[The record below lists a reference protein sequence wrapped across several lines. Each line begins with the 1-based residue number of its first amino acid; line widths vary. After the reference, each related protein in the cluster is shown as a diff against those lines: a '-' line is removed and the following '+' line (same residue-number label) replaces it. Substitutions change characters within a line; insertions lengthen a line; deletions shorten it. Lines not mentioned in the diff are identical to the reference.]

1 MKRQFALIPAYKPNE
16 NLISFIQSLETR
28 GLEVVVVNDGSGEDH
43 LPLFHKIQE
52 QSLATVIHLEKNQ
65 GKGAALKA
73 GLSYLNTVNDDF
85 QVITLDAD
93 GQHSLQDALF
103 LLQKSLENEGSLL
116 LGSRAQSKDSPL
128 RSRIGNYITKKVFS
142 LTTGVRVE
150 DTQTGMRAF
159 SKQLIPKLLKIQG
172 NRYEYEMNMLLDFAK
187 EGIPIQEY
195 PIETIYINDNEES
208 HFDTVKDSI
217 RIYSQILK
225 FISSSLLSFCIDFL
239 LYTLSLSL
247 SGSILFSNAFAR
259 LISLHCNFF
268 MNKNYV
274 FQNASE
280 STKREH
286 LKEYLSYLG
295 LALSLFA
302 MNTLLLSAVVEV
314 LGVNAYL
321 AKIITEILLFILS
334 YFVQKHLIFSK
345 QEKKQ
350 TLRRNVHHKEGRNP
364 LKRLNTK
371 KAGLLYG
378 LVLFSYT
385 SYALLDTFVIPHPMK
400 TVLAES
406 ANIEATSGIKES
418 IEAKINEKLGLSE
431 SAETSLTENTNGN
444 SSYSTGQSTS
454 EAENSSGSAGS
465 SSEANDTSENS
476 ANTGGS
482 TNLTASSTVEG
493 GTVIGSYSDS
503 NVSITLKEYREYDS
517 AIYVADVTVSD
528 VSYLKTALAS
538 NTYGRNITDTTSDM
552 ASENNAILAINGDYY
567 GARQS
572 GYVIRNG
579 NLYRNSSGNR
589 DALAIMK
596 NGEFEFV
603 TEGET
608 SAETLLENG
617 ALQVFSFGPV
627 LLEDGSISVTENDE
641 VGMAMAS
648 NPRTA
653 IGYLGKNHYVF
664 VVSDGRT
671 SESAGLSLYEL
682 ASFMKNLGVVDAYNL
697 DGGGSSTMVFKG
709 EVINTPTTNGHSTQ
723 ERAVSDILYIG
734 GKQS

>member
-16 NLISFIQSLETR
+16 NLISFIQSLEAR
-28 GLEVVVVNDGSGEDH
+28 GLEVIVVNDGSGEDY

-52 QSLATVIHLEKNQ
+52 QSLAKVIHLEKNQ

-73 GLSYLNTVNDDF
+73 GLSYLNTINDDF

-103 LLQKSLENEGSLL
+103 LLQKSMEEEGSLF

-128 RSRIGNYITKKVFS
+128 RSRIGNYLTKKVFS

-187 EGIPIQEY
+187 QGIPIKEY

-239 LYTLSLSL
+239 LYTLSFAL

-274 FQNASE
+274 FQNTSE
-280 STKREH
+280 RTGKENPAWKEIAEETENVTAKGEIAEETESVTAKGEKVERTEAIKREH

-302 MNTLLLSAVVEV
+302 INTLLLSAIAEV

-345 QEKKQ
+345 QE
-350 TLRRNVHHKEGRNP
+350 NVPFHTETMTHANENAPFQKEC
-364 LKRLNTK
+364 
-371 KAGLLYG
+371 
-378 LVLFSYT
+378 
-385 SYALLDTFVIPHPMK
+385 
-400 TVLAES
+400 TV
-406 ANIEATSGIKES
+406 
-418 IEAKINEKLGLSE
+418 
-431 SAETSLTENTNGN
+431 
-444 SSYSTGQSTS
+444 
-454 EAENSSGSAGS
+454 
-465 SSEANDTSENS
+465 
-476 ANTGGS
+476 
-482 TNLTASSTVEG
+482 
-493 GTVIGSYSDS
+493 
-503 NVSITLKEYREYDS
+503 
-517 AIYVADVTVSD
+517 
-528 VSYLKTALAS
+528 
-538 NTYGRNITDTTSDM
+538 
-552 ASENNAILAINGDYY
+552 
-567 GARQS
+567 
-572 GYVIRNG
+572 
-579 NLYRNSSGNR
+579 
-589 DALAIMK
+589 
-596 NGEFEFV
+596 
-603 TEGET
+603 
-608 SAETLLENG
+608 
-617 ALQVFSFGPV
+617 
-627 LLEDGSISVTENDE
+627 
-641 VGMAMAS
+641 
-648 NPRTA
+648 
-653 IGYLGKNHYVF
+653 
-664 VVSDGRT
+664 
-671 SESAGLSLYEL
+671 
-682 ASFMKNLGVVDAYNL
+682 
-697 DGGGSSTMVFKG
+697 
-709 EVINTPTTNGHSTQ
+709 
-723 ERAVSDILYIG
+723 
-734 GKQS
+734 

>member
-28 GLEVVVVNDGSGEDH
+28 GLEVVVVNDGSGEDY

-52 QSLATVIHLEKNQ
+52 QSLAKVIHLEKNQ

-73 GLSYLNTVNDDF
+73 GLSYLNTITDDF

-142 LTTGVRVE
+142 LTTGVKVE

-187 EGIPIQEY
+187 QGIPIKEY

-239 LYTLSLSL
+239 LYTLSFAL
-247 SGSILFSNAFAR
+247 SGSILFSNALAR

-274 FQNASE
+274 FQNTSE
-280 STKREH
+280 RTGKENPAWKEIAEETENVTAKGEIAEETESVTAKGEKVERTEAIKREH

-302 MNTLLLSAVVEV
+302 INTLLLSAIAEV

-345 QEKKQ
+345 QE
-350 TLRRNVHHKEGRNP
+350 NVPFH
-364 LKRLNTK
+364 
-371 KAGLLYG
+371 
-378 LVLFSYT
+378 
-385 SYALLDTFVIPHPMK
+385 
-400 TVLAES
+400 
-406 ANIEATSGIKES
+406 
-418 IEAKINEKLGLSE
+418 
-431 SAETSLTENTNGN
+431 TENTTHAN
-444 SSYSTGQSTS
+444 
-454 EAENSSGSAGS
+454 ENVPFQK
-465 SSEANDTSENS
+465 EC
-476 ANTGGS
+476 
-482 TNLTASSTVEG
+482 TV
-493 GTVIGSYSDS
+493 
-503 NVSITLKEYREYDS
+503 
-517 AIYVADVTVSD
+517 
-528 VSYLKTALAS
+528 
-538 NTYGRNITDTTSDM
+538 
-552 ASENNAILAINGDYY
+552 
-567 GARQS
+567 
-572 GYVIRNG
+572 
-579 NLYRNSSGNR
+579 
-589 DALAIMK
+589 
-596 NGEFEFV
+596 
-603 TEGET
+603 
-608 SAETLLENG
+608 
-617 ALQVFSFGPV
+617 
-627 LLEDGSISVTENDE
+627 
-641 VGMAMAS
+641 
-648 NPRTA
+648 
-653 IGYLGKNHYVF
+653 
-664 VVSDGRT
+664 
-671 SESAGLSLYEL
+671 
-682 ASFMKNLGVVDAYNL
+682 
-697 DGGGSSTMVFKG
+697 
-709 EVINTPTTNGHSTQ
+709 
-723 ERAVSDILYIG
+723 
-734 GKQS
+734 

>member
-28 GLEVVVVNDGSGEDH
+28 GLEVVVVNDGSGEDY

-73 GLSYLNTVNDDF
+73 GLSYLNTINDDF

-128 RSRIGNYITKKVFS
+128 RSRIGNYLTKKVFS
-142 LTTGVRVE
+142 LTTGVKVE

-187 EGIPIQEY
+187 QGIPIKEY
-195 PIETIYINDNEES
+195 PIETIYINDNEGS

-239 LYTLSLSL
+239 LYTVSFAL

-280 STKREH
+280 GTKREH

-321 AKIITEILLFILS
+321 AKIITEILLFVLS

-345 QEKKQ
+345 QE
-350 TLRRNVHHKEGRNP
+350 NAPFH
-364 LKRLNTK
+364 
-371 KAGLLYG
+371 
-378 LVLFSYT
+378 S
-385 SYALLDTFVIPHPMK
+385 
-400 TVLAES
+400 
-406 ANIEATSGIKES
+406 
-418 IEAKINEKLGLSE
+418 
-431 SAETSLTENTNGN
+431 ENTTCAN
-444 SSYSTGQSTS
+444 
-454 EAENSSGSAGS
+454 EN
-465 SSEANDTSENS
+465 TPFHSENIPFR
-476 ANTGGS
+476 NEY
-482 TNLTASSTVEG
+482 TA
-493 GTVIGSYSDS
+493 
-503 NVSITLKEYREYDS
+503 
-517 AIYVADVTVSD
+517 
-528 VSYLKTALAS
+528 
-538 NTYGRNITDTTSDM
+538 
-552 ASENNAILAINGDYY
+552 
-567 GARQS
+567 
-572 GYVIRNG
+572 
-579 NLYRNSSGNR
+579 
-589 DALAIMK
+589 
-596 NGEFEFV
+596 
-603 TEGET
+603 
-608 SAETLLENG
+608 
-617 ALQVFSFGPV
+617 
-627 LLEDGSISVTENDE
+627 
-641 VGMAMAS
+641 
-648 NPRTA
+648 
-653 IGYLGKNHYVF
+653 
-664 VVSDGRT
+664 
-671 SESAGLSLYEL
+671 
-682 ASFMKNLGVVDAYNL
+682 
-697 DGGGSSTMVFKG
+697 
-709 EVINTPTTNGHSTQ
+709 
-723 ERAVSDILYIG
+723 
-734 GKQS
+734 

>member
-28 GLEVVVVNDGSGEDH
+28 GLEVVVVNDGSGEDY

-73 GLSYLNTVNDDF
+73 GLSHLNTINDDF

-103 LLQKSLENEGSLL
+103 LLQKSMEEEGCLL

-159 SKQLIPKLLKIQG
+159 SKSLIPKLLKIQG

-187 EGIPIQEY
+187 QGIPIKEY

-239 LYTLSLSL
+239 LYTVSFAL

-274 FQNASE
+274 FQNTSE
-280 STKREH
+280 STGKENPAWKEIAEETENVTAKGKKVERTEAIMREH

-302 MNTLLLSAVVEV
+302 INTLLLNTVVEV

-321 AKIITEILLFILS
+321 AKIITEILLFVLS

-345 QEKKQ
+345 QE
-350 TLRRNVHHKEGRNP
+350 NAP
-364 LKRLNTK
+364 L
-371 KAGLLYG
+371 
-378 LVLFSYT
+378 
-385 SYALLDTFVIPHPMK
+385 H
-400 TVLAES
+400 
-406 ANIEATSGIKES
+406 
-418 IEAKINEKLGLSE
+418 
-431 SAETSLTENTNGN
+431 TENTTHAN
-444 SSYSTGQSTS
+444 
-454 EAENSSGSAGS
+454 ENAPFH
-465 SSEANDTSENS
+465 SENIPFR
-476 ANTGGS
+476 NEY
-482 TNLTASSTVEG
+482 TA
-493 GTVIGSYSDS
+493 
-503 NVSITLKEYREYDS
+503 
-517 AIYVADVTVSD
+517 
-528 VSYLKTALAS
+528 
-538 NTYGRNITDTTSDM
+538 
-552 ASENNAILAINGDYY
+552 
-567 GARQS
+567 
-572 GYVIRNG
+572 
-579 NLYRNSSGNR
+579 
-589 DALAIMK
+589 
-596 NGEFEFV
+596 
-603 TEGET
+603 
-608 SAETLLENG
+608 
-617 ALQVFSFGPV
+617 
-627 LLEDGSISVTENDE
+627 
-641 VGMAMAS
+641 
-648 NPRTA
+648 
-653 IGYLGKNHYVF
+653 
-664 VVSDGRT
+664 
-671 SESAGLSLYEL
+671 
-682 ASFMKNLGVVDAYNL
+682 
-697 DGGGSSTMVFKG
+697 
-709 EVINTPTTNGHSTQ
+709 
-723 ERAVSDILYIG
+723 
-734 GKQS
+734 

>member
-28 GLEVVVVNDGSGEDH
+28 GLEVVVVNDGSGEDY

-93 GQHSLQDALF
+93 GQHSIQDALF
-103 LLQKSLENEGSLL
+103 LLQRSLENEGSLL
-116 LGSRAQSKDSPL
+116 LGSGAQSKDSPL

-142 LTTGVRVE
+142 LTTGVKVE

-159 SKQLIPKLLKIQG
+159 SKQLIPKLIKIQG

-187 EGIPIQEY
+187 EGIPIREY

-268 MNKNYV
+268 MNQNYV

-280 STKREH
+280 GTKREH

-334 YFVQKHLIFSK
+334 YFGQKHLIFSK
-345 QEKKQ
+345 QE
-350 TLRRNVHHKEGRNP
+350 NAPFH
-364 LKRLNTK
+364 
-371 KAGLLYG
+371 
-378 LVLFSYT
+378 S
-385 SYALLDTFVIPHPMK
+385 
-400 TVLAES
+400 
-406 ANIEATSGIKES
+406 
-418 IEAKINEKLGLSE
+418 
-431 SAETSLTENTNGN
+431 ENTTRAN
-444 SSYSTGQSTS
+444 
-454 EAENSSGSAGS
+454 ENAPFH
-465 SSEANDTSENS
+465 NENIPFR
-476 ANTGGS
+476 NEY
-482 TNLTASSTVEG
+482 TA
-493 GTVIGSYSDS
+493 
-503 NVSITLKEYREYDS
+503 
-517 AIYVADVTVSD
+517 
-528 VSYLKTALAS
+528 
-538 NTYGRNITDTTSDM
+538 
-552 ASENNAILAINGDYY
+552 
-567 GARQS
+567 
-572 GYVIRNG
+572 
-579 NLYRNSSGNR
+579 
-589 DALAIMK
+589 
-596 NGEFEFV
+596 
-603 TEGET
+603 
-608 SAETLLENG
+608 
-617 ALQVFSFGPV
+617 
-627 LLEDGSISVTENDE
+627 
-641 VGMAMAS
+641 
-648 NPRTA
+648 
-653 IGYLGKNHYVF
+653 
-664 VVSDGRT
+664 
-671 SESAGLSLYEL
+671 
-682 ASFMKNLGVVDAYNL
+682 
-697 DGGGSSTMVFKG
+697 
-709 EVINTPTTNGHSTQ
+709 
-723 ERAVSDILYIG
+723 
-734 GKQS
+734 

>member
-28 GLEVVVVNDGSGEDH
+28 GLEVVVVNDGSGEDY

-93 GQHSLQDALF
+93 GQHTLQDALF

-142 LTTGVRVE
+142 LTTGVKVE

-187 EGIPIQEY
+187 EGIPIREY

-268 MNKNYV
+268 MNQNYV

-280 STKREH
+280 GTKREH

-345 QEKKQ
+345 QE
-350 TLRRNVHHKEGRNP
+350 NVM
-364 LKRLNTK
+364 LLN
-371 KAGLLYG
+371 
-378 LVLFSYT
+378 
-385 SYALLDTFVIPHPMK
+385 
-400 TVLAES
+400 
-406 ANIEATSGIKES
+406 
-418 IEAKINEKLGLSE
+418 
-431 SAETSLTENTNGN
+431 ENTPHN
-444 SSYSTGQSTS
+444 
-454 EAENSSGSAGS
+454 ENIPFRN
-465 SSEANDTSENS
+465 EF
-476 ANTGGS
+476 
-482 TNLTASSTVEG
+482 TA
-493 GTVIGSYSDS
+493 
-503 NVSITLKEYREYDS
+503 
-517 AIYVADVTVSD
+517 
-528 VSYLKTALAS
+528 
-538 NTYGRNITDTTSDM
+538 
-552 ASENNAILAINGDYY
+552 
-567 GARQS
+567 
-572 GYVIRNG
+572 
-579 NLYRNSSGNR
+579 
-589 DALAIMK
+589 
-596 NGEFEFV
+596 
-603 TEGET
+603 
-608 SAETLLENG
+608 
-617 ALQVFSFGPV
+617 
-627 LLEDGSISVTENDE
+627 
-641 VGMAMAS
+641 
-648 NPRTA
+648 
-653 IGYLGKNHYVF
+653 
-664 VVSDGRT
+664 
-671 SESAGLSLYEL
+671 
-682 ASFMKNLGVVDAYNL
+682 
-697 DGGGSSTMVFKG
+697 
-709 EVINTPTTNGHSTQ
+709 
-723 ERAVSDILYIG
+723 
-734 GKQS
+734 

>member
-28 GLEVVVVNDGSGEDH
+28 GLEVVVVNDGSGEDY

-93 GQHSLQDALF
+93 GQHSIQDALF

-142 LTTGVRVE
+142 LTTGVKVE

-187 EGIPIQEY
+187 EGIPIREY

-268 MNKNYV
+268 MNQNYV

-280 STKREH
+280 GTKREH

-345 QEKKQ
+345 QE
-350 TLRRNVHHKEGRNP
+350 NMPFH
-364 LKRLNTK
+364 
-371 KAGLLYG
+371 
-378 LVLFSYT
+378 
-385 SYALLDTFVIPHPMK
+385 
-400 TVLAES
+400 
-406 ANIEATSGIKES
+406 
-418 IEAKINEKLGLSE
+418 
-431 SAETSLTENTNGN
+431 TENTTHAN
-444 SSYSTGQSTS
+444 
-454 EAENSSGSAGS
+454 ENAPFH
-465 SSEANDTSENS
+465 NENIPFR
-476 ANTGGS
+476 NEF
-482 TNLTASSTVEG
+482 TA
-493 GTVIGSYSDS
+493 
-503 NVSITLKEYREYDS
+503 
-517 AIYVADVTVSD
+517 
-528 VSYLKTALAS
+528 
-538 NTYGRNITDTTSDM
+538 
-552 ASENNAILAINGDYY
+552 
-567 GARQS
+567 
-572 GYVIRNG
+572 
-579 NLYRNSSGNR
+579 
-589 DALAIMK
+589 
-596 NGEFEFV
+596 
-603 TEGET
+603 
-608 SAETLLENG
+608 
-617 ALQVFSFGPV
+617 
-627 LLEDGSISVTENDE
+627 
-641 VGMAMAS
+641 
-648 NPRTA
+648 
-653 IGYLGKNHYVF
+653 
-664 VVSDGRT
+664 
-671 SESAGLSLYEL
+671 
-682 ASFMKNLGVVDAYNL
+682 
-697 DGGGSSTMVFKG
+697 
-709 EVINTPTTNGHSTQ
+709 
-723 ERAVSDILYIG
+723 
-734 GKQS
+734 

>member
-16 NLISFIQSLETR
+16 NLISFIQSLEAR
-28 GLEVVVVNDGSGEDH
+28 GLEVVVVNDGSGEDY

-73 GLSYLNTVNDDF
+73 GLSYLNTINDDF

-93 GQHSLQDALF
+93 GQHSLRDSLL

-116 LGSRAQSKDSPL
+116 LGSRGQSKDSPL

-187 EGIPIQEY
+187 QGISIKEY

-239 LYTLSLSL
+239 LYTVSFFL

-274 FQNASE
+274 FQNTSE
-280 STKREH
+280 STGKENPAWKEIAEETENVTAKGKKVERTEAIMREH

-302 MNTLLLSAVVEV
+302 INTLLLNTVVEV

-345 QEKKQ
+345 QE
-350 TLRRNVHHKEGRNP
+350 NAPFH
-364 LKRLNTK
+364 
-371 KAGLLYG
+371 
-378 LVLFSYT
+378 S
-385 SYALLDTFVIPHPMK
+385 
-400 TVLAES
+400 
-406 ANIEATSGIKES
+406 
-418 IEAKINEKLGLSE
+418 
-431 SAETSLTENTNGN
+431 ENTTHAN
-444 SSYSTGQSTS
+444 
-454 EAENSSGSAGS
+454 ENAPFH
-465 SSEANDTSENS
+465 NENIPFC
-476 ANTGGS
+476 NEY
-482 TNLTASSTVEG
+482 TA
-493 GTVIGSYSDS
+493 
-503 NVSITLKEYREYDS
+503 
-517 AIYVADVTVSD
+517 
-528 VSYLKTALAS
+528 
-538 NTYGRNITDTTSDM
+538 
-552 ASENNAILAINGDYY
+552 
-567 GARQS
+567 
-572 GYVIRNG
+572 
-579 NLYRNSSGNR
+579 
-589 DALAIMK
+589 
-596 NGEFEFV
+596 
-603 TEGET
+603 
-608 SAETLLENG
+608 
-617 ALQVFSFGPV
+617 
-627 LLEDGSISVTENDE
+627 
-641 VGMAMAS
+641 
-648 NPRTA
+648 
-653 IGYLGKNHYVF
+653 
-664 VVSDGRT
+664 
-671 SESAGLSLYEL
+671 
-682 ASFMKNLGVVDAYNL
+682 
-697 DGGGSSTMVFKG
+697 
-709 EVINTPTTNGHSTQ
+709 
-723 ERAVSDILYIG
+723 
-734 GKQS
+734 

>member
-28 GLEVVVVNDGSGEDH
+28 GLEVVVVNDGSGEDY

-93 GQHSLQDALF
+93 GQHSIQDALF
-103 LLQKSLENEGSLL
+103 LLQRSLENEGSLL

-142 LTTGVRVE
+142 LTTGVKVE

-159 SKQLIPKLLKIQG
+159 SKQLIPKLIKIQG

-187 EGIPIQEY
+187 EGIPIREY

-268 MNKNYV
+268 MNQNYV

-280 STKREH
+280 GTKREH

-334 YFVQKHLIFSK
+334 YFGQKHLIFSK
-345 QEKKQ
+345 QE
-350 TLRRNVHHKEGRNP
+350 NAPFH
-364 LKRLNTK
+364 
-371 KAGLLYG
+371 
-378 LVLFSYT
+378 S
-385 SYALLDTFVIPHPMK
+385 
-400 TVLAES
+400 
-406 ANIEATSGIKES
+406 
-418 IEAKINEKLGLSE
+418 
-431 SAETSLTENTNGN
+431 ENTTRAN
-444 SSYSTGQSTS
+444 
-454 EAENSSGSAGS
+454 ENAPFH
-465 SSEANDTSENS
+465 NENIPFR
-476 ANTGGS
+476 NEY
-482 TNLTASSTVEG
+482 TA
-493 GTVIGSYSDS
+493 
-503 NVSITLKEYREYDS
+503 
-517 AIYVADVTVSD
+517 
-528 VSYLKTALAS
+528 
-538 NTYGRNITDTTSDM
+538 
-552 ASENNAILAINGDYY
+552 
-567 GARQS
+567 
-572 GYVIRNG
+572 
-579 NLYRNSSGNR
+579 
-589 DALAIMK
+589 
-596 NGEFEFV
+596 
-603 TEGET
+603 
-608 SAETLLENG
+608 
-617 ALQVFSFGPV
+617 
-627 LLEDGSISVTENDE
+627 
-641 VGMAMAS
+641 
-648 NPRTA
+648 
-653 IGYLGKNHYVF
+653 
-664 VVSDGRT
+664 
-671 SESAGLSLYEL
+671 
-682 ASFMKNLGVVDAYNL
+682 
-697 DGGGSSTMVFKG
+697 
-709 EVINTPTTNGHSTQ
+709 
-723 ERAVSDILYIG
+723 
-734 GKQS
+734 

>member
-16 NLISFIQSLETR
+16 NLISFIQSLEAR
-28 GLEVVVVNDGSGEDH
+28 GLEVIVVNDGSGEDY

-52 QSLATVIHLEKNQ
+52 QSLAKVIHLEKNQ

-73 GLSYLNTVNDDF
+73 GLSYLNTINDDF

-103 LLQKSLENEGSLL
+103 LLQKSMEEEGSLF

-128 RSRIGNYITKKVFS
+128 RSRIGNYLTKKVFS

-187 EGIPIQEY
+187 QGIPIKEY

-239 LYTLSLSL
+239 LYTLSFAL

-274 FQNASE
+274 FQNTSE
-280 STKREH
+280 RTGKENPAWKEIAEETENVTAKGEIAEETESVTAKGEKVERTEAIKREH

-302 MNTLLLSAVVEV
+302 INTLLLSAIAEV

-345 QEKKQ
+345 QE
-350 TLRRNVHHKEGRNP
+350 NVPFHN
-364 LKRLNTK
+364 
-371 KAGLLYG
+371 
-378 LVLFSYT
+378 
-385 SYALLDTFVIPHPMK
+385 
-400 TVLAES
+400 
-406 ANIEATSGIKES
+406 
-418 IEAKINEKLGLSE
+418 
-431 SAETSLTENTNGN
+431 ENTNRAN
-444 SSYSTGQSTS
+444 
-454 EAENSSGSAGS
+454 ENAPFH
-465 SSEANDTSENS
+465 NENIPFR
-476 ANTGGS
+476 NEY
-482 TNLTASSTVEG
+482 TA
-493 GTVIGSYSDS
+493 
-503 NVSITLKEYREYDS
+503 
-517 AIYVADVTVSD
+517 
-528 VSYLKTALAS
+528 
-538 NTYGRNITDTTSDM
+538 
-552 ASENNAILAINGDYY
+552 
-567 GARQS
+567 
-572 GYVIRNG
+572 
-579 NLYRNSSGNR
+579 
-589 DALAIMK
+589 
-596 NGEFEFV
+596 
-603 TEGET
+603 
-608 SAETLLENG
+608 
-617 ALQVFSFGPV
+617 
-627 LLEDGSISVTENDE
+627 
-641 VGMAMAS
+641 
-648 NPRTA
+648 
-653 IGYLGKNHYVF
+653 
-664 VVSDGRT
+664 
-671 SESAGLSLYEL
+671 
-682 ASFMKNLGVVDAYNL
+682 
-697 DGGGSSTMVFKG
+697 
-709 EVINTPTTNGHSTQ
+709 
-723 ERAVSDILYIG
+723 
-734 GKQS
+734 

>member
-16 NLISFIQSLETR
+16 NLISFIQSLEAR
-28 GLEVVVVNDGSGEDH
+28 GLEVVVVNDGSGEDY

-93 GQHSLQDALF
+93 GQHSIQDALF

-116 LGSRAQSKDSPL
+116 LGSRAQSKDSPR

-142 LTTGVRVE
+142 LTTGVKVE

-239 LYTLSLSL
+239 LYTFSLSL

-274 FQNASE
+274 FQNTSE
-280 STKREH
+280 RTGKENPAWKEIAEETENVTAKGEIAEETESVTAKGEKVERTEAIKREH

-302 MNTLLLSAVVEV
+302 INTLLLSAIAEV
-314 LGVNAYL
+314 LGVNSYL

-345 QEKKQ
+345 QE
-350 TLRRNVHHKEGRNP
+350 NVPFH
-364 LKRLNTK
+364 
-371 KAGLLYG
+371 
-378 LVLFSYT
+378 
-385 SYALLDTFVIPHPMK
+385 
-400 TVLAES
+400 
-406 ANIEATSGIKES
+406 
-418 IEAKINEKLGLSE
+418 
-431 SAETSLTENTNGN
+431 TENMTHAN
-444 SSYSTGQSTS
+444 
-454 EAENSSGSAGS
+454 ENAPFQK
-465 SSEANDTSENS
+465 EC
-476 ANTGGS
+476 
-482 TNLTASSTVEG
+482 TV
-493 GTVIGSYSDS
+493 
-503 NVSITLKEYREYDS
+503 
-517 AIYVADVTVSD
+517 
-528 VSYLKTALAS
+528 
-538 NTYGRNITDTTSDM
+538 
-552 ASENNAILAINGDYY
+552 
-567 GARQS
+567 
-572 GYVIRNG
+572 
-579 NLYRNSSGNR
+579 
-589 DALAIMK
+589 
-596 NGEFEFV
+596 
-603 TEGET
+603 
-608 SAETLLENG
+608 
-617 ALQVFSFGPV
+617 
-627 LLEDGSISVTENDE
+627 
-641 VGMAMAS
+641 
-648 NPRTA
+648 
-653 IGYLGKNHYVF
+653 
-664 VVSDGRT
+664 
-671 SESAGLSLYEL
+671 
-682 ASFMKNLGVVDAYNL
+682 
-697 DGGGSSTMVFKG
+697 
-709 EVINTPTTNGHSTQ
+709 
-723 ERAVSDILYIG
+723 
-734 GKQS
+734 

>member
-16 NLISFIQSLETR
+16 NLISFIQSLEAR
-28 GLEVVVVNDGSGEDH
+28 GLRVVVVNDGSGEDY

-93 GQHSLQDALF
+93 GQHYLRDSLL

-142 LTTGVRVE
+142 FTTGVRVE

-239 LYTLSLSL
+239 LYTVSFFL

-274 FQNASE
+274 FQNTSE
-280 STKREH
+280 STGKENPAWKEIAEETENVTAKGKKVERTEAIMREH

-302 MNTLLLSAVVEV
+302 INTLLLNTVVEV

-345 QEKKQ
+345 QE
-350 TLRRNVHHKEGRNP
+350 NAPFH
-364 LKRLNTK
+364 
-371 KAGLLYG
+371 
-378 LVLFSYT
+378 S
-385 SYALLDTFVIPHPMK
+385 
-400 TVLAES
+400 
-406 ANIEATSGIKES
+406 
-418 IEAKINEKLGLSE
+418 
-431 SAETSLTENTNGN
+431 ENTTHAN
-444 SSYSTGQSTS
+444 
-454 EAENSSGSAGS
+454 ENAPFH
-465 SSEANDTSENS
+465 NENIPFC
-476 ANTGGS
+476 NEY
-482 TNLTASSTVEG
+482 TA
-493 GTVIGSYSDS
+493 
-503 NVSITLKEYREYDS
+503 
-517 AIYVADVTVSD
+517 
-528 VSYLKTALAS
+528 
-538 NTYGRNITDTTSDM
+538 
-552 ASENNAILAINGDYY
+552 
-567 GARQS
+567 
-572 GYVIRNG
+572 
-579 NLYRNSSGNR
+579 
-589 DALAIMK
+589 
-596 NGEFEFV
+596 
-603 TEGET
+603 
-608 SAETLLENG
+608 
-617 ALQVFSFGPV
+617 
-627 LLEDGSISVTENDE
+627 
-641 VGMAMAS
+641 
-648 NPRTA
+648 
-653 IGYLGKNHYVF
+653 
-664 VVSDGRT
+664 
-671 SESAGLSLYEL
+671 
-682 ASFMKNLGVVDAYNL
+682 
-697 DGGGSSTMVFKG
+697 
-709 EVINTPTTNGHSTQ
+709 
-723 ERAVSDILYIG
+723 
-734 GKQS
+734 

>member
-28 GLEVVVVNDGSGEDH
+28 GLEVVVVNDGSGEDY

-65 GKGAALKA
+65 GKGSALKA
-73 GLSYLNTVNDDF
+73 GLSYLNTINDDF
-85 QVITLDAD
+85 HVITLDAD

-195 PIETIYINDNEES
+195 PIETIYINDNAES

-239 LYTLSLSL
+239 LYTLSFAL

-274 FQNASE
+274 FQNTSE
-280 STKREH
+280 RTGKENPAWKEIAEETENVTAKGEIAEETESVTAKGEKVERTEAIKREH

-302 MNTLLLSAVVEV
+302 INTLLLSAIAEV

-345 QEKKQ
+345 QE
-350 TLRRNVHHKEGRNP
+350 NVPFH
-364 LKRLNTK
+364 
-371 KAGLLYG
+371 
-378 LVLFSYT
+378 
-385 SYALLDTFVIPHPMK
+385 
-400 TVLAES
+400 
-406 ANIEATSGIKES
+406 
-418 IEAKINEKLGLSE
+418 
-431 SAETSLTENTNGN
+431 TENT
-444 SSYSTGQSTS
+444 TH
-454 EAENSSGSAGS
+454 
-465 SSEANDTSENS
+465 ANE
-476 ANTGGS
+476 
-482 TNLTASSTVEG
+482 
-493 GTVIGSYSDS
+493 
-503 NVSITLKEYREYDS
+503 
-517 AIYVADVTVSD
+517 
-528 VSYLKTALAS
+528 
-538 NTYGRNITDTTSDM
+538 
-552 ASENNAILAINGDYY
+552 
-567 GARQS
+567 
-572 GYVIRNG
+572 
-579 NLYRNSSGNR
+579 
-589 DALAIMK
+589 
-596 NGEFEFV
+596 
-603 TEGET
+603 
-608 SAETLLENG
+608 
-617 ALQVFSFGPV
+617 
-627 LLEDGSISVTENDE
+627 
-641 VGMAMAS
+641 
-648 NPRTA
+648 
-653 IGYLGKNHYVF
+653 
-664 VVSDGRT
+664 
-671 SESAGLSLYEL
+671 
-682 ASFMKNLGVVDAYNL
+682 
-697 DGGGSSTMVFKG
+697 
-709 EVINTPTTNGHSTQ
+709 NTPFQKECT
-723 ERAVSDILYIG
+723 V
-734 GKQS
+734 